1 MKHRRELALFRKMLV
16 GADLIVTVVAYLGA
30 IYLRQWLAEG
40 QWDSGLLGM
49 ISRLE
54 VAPVD
59 DPRRYHMTLVGLVPV
74 WWIAFWLSKTS
85 DFRLTHR
92 QIFVRYTRAVAIGMS
107 VFLLAVFLL
116 KLHWIAR
123 SFVVMFGAANL
134 LMLAIG
140 RYVLME
146 TVAFA
151 RSKRVDGHR
160 VVVIGCGEQA
170 ARYAKSL
177 RSQPPWNVRL
187 LGHIS
192 VPGEQVSPAIG
203 VHLGEVGELETLLN
217 TTAVDEVL
225 FAYPELDSEELA
237 NALHACDERGV
248 DVLLPLPPSLPQR
261 ARVEIATIDGFD
273 LPLLG
278 LRRTPTS
285 EVALAGKR
293 ALDLVGSAFGIL
305 FAGPVMLGTAIL
317 IKASSPGP
325 VFFKQTRA
333 GRNGRKFKM
342 FKFRSM
348 VVDAEAQKTKLMHLN
363 EMSGPVFKIT
373 RDPRITRIGA
383 FIRRTSIDELPQLFN
398 IFMGDMSLVGPRPPL
413 PSEVEQYKPWQRRRL
428 SVKPGL
434 TGLWQV
440 SGRNNVDFEEWMAL
454 DLRYIDDW
462 SLWLDVKIIL
472 RTVPAVLFKTG
483 AS

>member
-1 MKHRRELALFRKMLV
+1 MFV

-177 RSQPPWNVRL
+177 R
-187 LGHIS
+187 
-192 VPGEQVSPAIG
+192 
-203 VHLGEVGELETLLN
+203 
-217 TTAVDEVL
+217 
-225 FAYPELDSEELA
+225 
-237 NALHACDERGV
+237 
-248 DVLLPLPPSLPQR
+248 
-261 ARVEIATIDGFD
+261 
-273 LPLLG
+273 
-278 LRRTPTS
+278 
-285 EVALAGKR
+285 
-293 ALDLVGSAFGIL
+293 
-305 FAGPVMLGTAIL
+305 
-317 IKASSPGP
+317 
-325 VFFKQTRA
+325 
-333 GRNGRKFKM
+333 
-342 FKFRSM
+342 
-348 VVDAEAQKTKLMHLN
+348 
-363 EMSGPVFKIT
+363 
-373 RDPRITRIGA
+373 
-383 FIRRTSIDELPQLFN
+383 
-398 IFMGDMSLVGPRPPL
+398 
-413 PSEVEQYKPWQRRRL
+413 
-428 SVKPGL
+428 
-434 TGLWQV
+434 
-440 SGRNNVDFEEWMAL
+440 
-454 DLRYIDDW
+454 
-462 SLWLDVKIIL
+462 
-472 RTVPAVLFKTG
+472 
-483 AS
+483 

>member
-1 MKHRRELALFRKMLV
+1 MQRSELALFRKMIVAIDLV
-16 GADLIVTVVAYLGA
+16 VTIFAYLGS
-30 IYLRQWLAEG
+30 IYIRQWLGDG
-40 QWDSGLLGM
+40 QWNLGVFGA
-49 ISRLE
+49 ISE
-54 VAPVD
+54 FGWASVD
-59 DPRRYHMTLVGLVPV
+59 DPRHYYGTLLGLVPV
-74 WWIAFWLSKTS
+74 WWVALWMAKTS
-85 DFRLTHR
+85 DFRTTHR
-92 QIFVRYTRAVAIGMS
+92 QAFVRYARAVATGMS
-107 VFLLAVFLL
+107 VFLVALFLF
-116 KLHWIAR
+116 KQQWIAR
-123 SFVVMFGAANL
+123 SFVIMFGVTNL
-134 LMLAIG
+134 FALSAG
-140 RYVLME
+140 RYIVME
-146 TVAFA
+146 TIAFV

-170 ARYAKSL
+170 VRYAKSF

-192 VPGEQVSPAIG
+192 VPGEEISSGIG
-203 VHLGEVGELETLLN
+203 VCLGSIDEMEGFLN
-217 TTAVDEVL
+217 TTPVDEVL
-225 FAYPELDSEELA
+225 FAYPKLDSEALA

-261 ARVEIATIDGFD
+261 ARVEIARIEGFD

-293 ALDLVGSAFGIL
+293 ALDIVGSGIGIL
-305 FAGPVMLGTAIL
+305 LASPLMLGTAFL

-325 VFFKQTRA
+325 VLFRQTRA
-333 GRNGRKFKM
+333 GRAGRKFKM

-363 EMSGPVFKIT
+363 EMSGPVFKIS
-373 RDPRITRIGA
+373 RDPRITKIGA
-383 FIRRTSIDELPQLFN
+383 FIRRTSVDELPQLFN

-413 PSEVEQYKPWQRRRL
+413 PSEVEEYKPWQRRRL

-462 SLWLDVKIIL
+462 SLWLDIKIIL

>member
-1 MKHRRELALFRKMLV
+1 MHRRELAIFRKLLV
-16 GADLIVTVVAYLGA
+16 AIDLIVTAFAFLLILYVRQFVA
-30 IYLRQWLAEG
+30 
-40 QWDSGLLGM
+40 DSGWGLSLFGRFEVNIGRVDEMSRYYVTLLGL
-49 ISRLE
+49 I
-54 VAPVD
+54 
-59 DPRRYHMTLVGLVPV
+59 PV
-74 WWIAFWLSKTS
+74 WWGALWISNTS
-85 DFRLTHR
+85 DFRSTYR
-92 QIFVRYTRAVAIGMS
+92 QIFVRYTRAIAIGLS
-107 VFLLAVFLL
+107 AFLLAVFLF
-116 KLHWIAR
+116 KLHFIAR
-123 SFVVMFGAANL
+123 SFVLMFGVANL
-134 LMLAIG
+134 LMLTVS
-140 RYVLME
+140 RYMVME
-146 TVAFA
+146 TVAFV

-170 ARYAKSL
+170 VRYAKSL

-192 VPGEQVSPAIG
+192 VPGENVSPAVG
-203 VHLGEVGELETLLN
+203 VHLGEVTELEELLN
-217 TTAVDEVL
+217 STPVDEVL

-261 ARVEIATIDGFD
+261 ARVEIANIDGFD

-278 LRRTPTS
+278 LRRTPSS

-293 ALDLVGSAFGIL
+293 ALDIFGAGVGLLLA
-305 FAGPVMLGTAIL
+305 APVMLLTAAL
-317 IKASSPGP
+317 IKLTSPGP

-333 GRNGRKFKM
+333 GRNGRQFKM

-363 EMSGPVFKIT
+363 EMSGPVFKIS
-373 RDPRITRIGA
+373 RDPRVTRVGA

-413 PSEVEQYKPWQRRRL
+413 PLEVEQYKPWQRRRL

-472 RTVPAVLFKTG
+472 RTVPAVLMKTG

>member
-1 MKHRRELALFRKMLV
+1 MQRSELALFRKMTI
-16 GADLIVTVVAYLGA
+16 GIDLMVTALAYLGS
-30 IYLRQWLAEG
+30 IYVRQWLADG
-40 QWDSGLLGM
+40 QWDSGPMRWIGEFGWA
-49 ISRLE
+49 S
-54 VAPVD
+54 VD
-59 DPRRYHMTLVGLVPV
+59 DPERYYGTLIALIPV
-74 WWIAFWLSKTS
+74 WWVSLRIAKTS
-85 DFRLTHR
+85 DFRATHR
-92 QIFVRYTRAVAIGMS
+92 QAFVRYARAVATGM
-107 VFLLAVFLL
+107 AVFLVAL
-116 KLHWIAR
+116 FLFHQQWIAR
-123 SFVVMFGAANL
+123 SFVIMFGVTNL
-134 LMLAIG
+134 FALSVA
-140 RYVLME
+140 RYIVLE
-146 TVAFA
+146 TIAFV

-160 VVVIGCGEQA
+160 VMVIGCGEQA
-170 ARYAKSL
+170 VQYAKSL

-192 VPGEQVSPAIG
+192 VPSEEISPAIG
-203 VHLGEVGELETLLN
+203 VCLGPIEKIEELLN

-225 FAYPELDSEELA
+225 FAYPKLDSEALA

-261 ARVEIATIDGFD
+261 ARVEITRIDGFD

-278 LRRTPTS
+278 LRRTPSS

-293 ALDLVGSAFGIL
+293 ALDILGSGVGIL
-305 FAGPVMLGTAIL
+305 LASPLMLMTAL
-317 IKASSPGP
+317 IIKVSSPGP
-325 VFFKQTRA
+325 VLFRQTRA
-333 GRNGRKFKM
+333 GRSGRKFKM

-363 EMSGPVFKIT
+363 EMSGPVFKIS
-373 RDPRITRIGA
+373 RDPRITKIGA
-383 FIRRTSIDELPQLFN
+383 FIRRTSIDELPQMFN

-413 PSEVEQYKPWQRRRL
+413 PSEVEEYKPWQRRRL

>member
-1 MKHRRELALFRKMLV
+1 MHRRELAIFRKVLV
-16 GADLIVTVVAYLGA
+16 VADLTVTAFAFLL
-30 IYLRQWLAEG
+30 ILYLRQFMADRGWALNLFGAYEVAIEPV
-40 QWDSGLLGM
+40 DVMSRYYVTLLGL
-49 ISRLE
+49 I
-54 VAPVD
+54 
-59 DPRRYHMTLVGLVPV
+59 PV
-74 WWIAFWLSKTS
+74 WWIALWMSNTS
-85 DFRLTHR
+85 DFRSTSR
-92 QIFVRYTRAVAIGMS
+92 QIFVRYTRAIAIGLS
-107 VFLLAVFLL
+107 VFLLAVFLF
-116 KLHWIAR
+116 KLHFIAR
-123 SFVVMFGAANL
+123 SFVLMFGVTNL
-134 LMLAIG
+134 VLLTLS
-140 RYVLME
+140 RFLLME
-146 TVAFA
+146 TVAFV

-170 ARYAKSL
+170 VRYAKSL

-192 VPGEQVSPAIG
+192 VPGEEISPAVG
-203 VHLGEVGELETLLN
+203 VHLGVVTELESLLN
-217 TTAVDEVL
+217 TTPVDEVL
-225 FAYPELDSEELA
+225 FAYPELDSEDLA

-261 ARVEIATIDGFD
+261 ARVEIANIDGFD

-278 LRRTPTS
+278 LRRTPSS
-285 EVALAGKR
+285 EVALAGKHLLDISG
-293 ALDLVGSAFGIL
+293 ALFGL
-305 FAGPVMLGTAIL
+305 TLAAPVMTLFAIL
-317 IKASSPGP
+317 IKVTSPGP

-363 EMSGPVFKIT
+363 EMSGPVFKIA
-373 RDPRITRIGA
+373 RDPRVTRVGA

-398 IFMGDMSLVGPRPPL
+398 ILMGDMSLVGPRPPL

-462 SLWLDVKIIL
+462 SLWLDIKIIL
-472 RTVPAVLFKTG
+472 RTVPAVVLKTG

>member
-1 MKHRRELALFRKMLV
+1 MHRRELAIFRKLLV
-16 GADLIVTVVAYLGA
+16 ATDLVVTAFSFLLVL
-30 IYLRQWLAEG
+30 YLRQFMADADWGVSFGDALAINIEPVDG
-40 QWDSGLLGM
+40 PRNYYLTLLGL
-49 ISRLE
+49 I
-54 VAPVD
+54 
-59 DPRRYHMTLVGLVPV
+59 PV
-74 WWIAFWLSKTS
+74 WWIALWVSNTP
-85 DFRLTHR
+85 DFRSTYR
-92 QIFVRYTRAVAIGMS
+92 QVFVRYTRAVAIGLS
-107 VFLLAVFLL
+107 AFLFAVFIF
-116 KLHWIAR
+116 KLHFIAR
-123 SFVVMFGAANL
+123 SFVLMFGVANL
-134 LMLAIG
+134 LTLTVCRYLA
-140 RYVLME
+140 ME
-146 TVAFA
+146 TVAFV

-170 ARYAKSL
+170 VRYGKHL

-187 LGHIS
+187 LGHVS
-192 VPGEQVSPAIG
+192 VPGEQISPAVG
-203 VHLGEVGELETLLN
+203 VHLGEVGDLENLLN
-217 TTAVDEVL
+217 TTPVDEVL
-225 FAYPELDSEELA
+225 FAYPELDSEDLA

-261 ARVEIATIDGFD
+261 ARVEIANIDGFD

-278 LRRTPTS
+278 LRRTPSS

-293 ALDLVGSAFGIL
+293 MLDLAGASFGL
-305 FAGPVMLGTAIL
+305 LLAAPVMLLTALL
-317 IKASSPGP
+317 IKITSPGP

-363 EMSGPVFKIT
+363 EMSGPVFKIS
-373 RDPRITRIGA
+373 RDPRVTRVGA

-398 IFMGDMSLVGPRPPL
+398 ILMGDMSLVGPRPPL

-462 SLWLDVKIIL
+462 SLWLDIKIIL
-472 RTVPAVLFKTG
+472 RTVPAVVLKTG